1 MPATGKFTAEQRKL
15 YDVVVN
21 VQKTVIANVKPGA
34 HWQELHDLAVKMLAD
49 AGGLDKSYTYGIG
62 HFIGMEVHD
71 HGDYVGPLKPGM
83 VIAIEQG
90 AIVNGLRVAFEDD
103 VLVTEQGPRV
113 ADPLHPDRDRRNR
126 EAQDR
131 GADSSTRRS
140 CW

>member
-1 MPATGKFTAEQRKL
+1 M
-15 YDVVVN
+15 
-21 VQKTVIANVKPGA
+21 
-34 HWQELHDLAVKMLAD
+34 AVKMLAD

-103 VLVTEQGPRV
+103 VLVTEQGHEWLTRFIPIEI
-113 ADPLHPDRDRRNR
+113 DEIEKLKT
-126 EAQDR
+126 EAPTFD
-131 GADSSTRRS
+131 ATRLLVPPQGR
-140 CW
+140 